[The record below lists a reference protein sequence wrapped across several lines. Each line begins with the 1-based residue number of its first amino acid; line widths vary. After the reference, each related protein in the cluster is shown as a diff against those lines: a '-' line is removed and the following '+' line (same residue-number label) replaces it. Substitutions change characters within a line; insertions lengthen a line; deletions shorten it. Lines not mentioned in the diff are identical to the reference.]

1 METRQDIGKQPGAEG
16 FVAGQVAENT
26 KESCLAWVAGGERA
40 AGKDR
45 AALVKGVKWRAGDKI
60 TIAFLDGDARQQ
72 ERVRQYALE
81 WTKPGMARLTLS
93 FTKDPAAALIRISF
107 QYDGSWSTL
116 GTSCKQVPRGQPTMN
131 YGWLTAT
138 SDEDEARR
146 VVLHEFG
153 HALGLIHEHQN
164 PTGGI
169 PWNKEAVY
177 RELSGPP
184 NNWSRETVDH
194 NLFEPYSRKETN
206 YTRTDPASI
215 MMYPIKKSWT
225 TNGFSVGLNSKLS
238 PTDERFIREQYR

>member
-1 METRQDIGKQPGAEG
+1 MQTRQDIGTQTDAGK
-16 FVAGQVAENT
+16 FVVGQVAENT

-40 AGKDR
+40 SGKDR
-45 AALVKGVKWRAGDKI
+45 AALVKGSKWQAGDKI

-72 ERVRQYALE
+72 ELVRKYAME

-93 FTKDPAAALIRISF
+93 FTKDASTALIRISF
-107 QYDGSWSTL
+107 KYDGSWSTI
-116 GTSCKQVPRGQPTMN
+116 GTSCRQVPRNEPTMN
-131 YGWLTAT
+131 YGWLTPDAT
-138 SDEDEARR
+138 EEEARR
-146 VVLHEFG
+146 VICHEMG

-184 NNWSRETVDH
+184 NNWSREEIDH
-194 NLFEPYSRKETN
+194 NLFEPYSRRETN
-206 YTRTDPASI
+206 YTQTDPLSI

-225 TNGFSVGLNSKLS
+225 TNGFSVGLNSKIS

>member
-1 METRQDIGKQPGAEG
+1 METRQDLGTQPEASK

-45 AALVKGVKWRAGDKI
+45 AALVKSSKWRAGDKI
-60 TIAFLDGDARQQ
+60 TIAFLDGDPRQQ

-93 FTKDPAAALIRISF
+93 FTKDPSAALIRISF
-107 QYDGSWSTL
+107 KYEGSWSTI
-116 GTSCKQVPRGQPTMN
+116 GTSCKRVPAGEATMN
-131 YGWLTAT
+131 YGWLTPT

-184 NNWSRETVDH
+184 NNWTREEIDH
-194 NLFEPYSRKETN
+194 NLFEPYSRQETN
-206 YTRTDPASI
+206 YTRTDPLSI

-225 TNGFSVGLNSKLS
+225 TNGFSVGLNAKLS